1 MENNC
6 ECEIYFKGFND
17 VFNHFMKQ
25 YEILLKMKSKG
36 ITNKI
41 KYDKLE
47 LVYSSLKQMHEA
59 LPNKGNNSISFMKN
73 CSKEHKDQIEEITS
87 KLSKIEI
94 LSQKIEEYHQKL
106 IEEIPE
112 EFDDFSEEE
121 EEKEE
126 GKKNNKIDKEVK
138 EVDENNI
145 YANIDVKKT
154 MRNDQKNIIIIKKLL
169 EDEELKAKK
178 DEEKKELFKLK
189 NKLNDVWKDIE
200 VEINKND
207 EQIDNFEEEVE
218 KGKNQIIEGNYDD
231 LEKAANSAI
240 NRRRLAYQGGLA
252 LTFGSIGSVVPG
264 IGNVIGAALGGLI
277 GYGIYRVD
285 KHRLDKIQNKKK
297 KMGDEQDDNK

>member
-1 MENNC
+1 M
-6 ECEIYFKGFND
+6 
-17 VFNHFMKQ
+17 
-25 YEILLKMKSKG
+25 
-36 ITNKI
+36 
-41 KYDKLE
+41 
-47 LVYSSLKQMHEA
+47 
-59 LPNKGNNSISFMKN
+59 
-73 CSKEHKDQIEEITS
+73 
-87 KLSKIEI
+87 
-94 LSQKIEEYHQKL
+94 
-106 IEEIPE
+106 
-112 EFDDFSEEE
+112 
-121 EEKEE
+121 
-126 GKKNNKIDKEVK
+126 K

-154 MRNDQKNIIIIKKLL
+154 MRNDQKNIIIKNFL

-252 LTFGSIGSVVPG
+252 LTFGAIGSVVPG

-285 KHRLDKIQNKKK
+285 KHRLDTIQQKKK
-297 KMGDEQDDNK
+297 KLTDEQDDNK